1 MFSDVHNYIE
11 KMICNGSNND
21 IQGEA
26 KVVYDTMSTFKFI
39 FILHLMNKV
48 LRISDLLCQALQMK
62 SQDSRHFECYA
73 LNII

>member
-1 MFSDVHNYIE
+1 
-11 KMICNGSNND
+11 MICNGSNND